1 MVNQSDLDTINNLEK
16 LWQKINEGIVKAREG
31 VTKADETLNQVR
43 EVQGEISN
51 ALDNKLEVEHLLRD
65 AQKQVRRI
73 QKLSANVEIRIKDLE
88 RMEKAVKS
96 VVDEVGDP
104 EILSALNQD
113 IQNARRDLVE
123 SKTQLQEIRQELIAA
138 RGNVSGITTKNEAI
152 LQEVMQVKLEIGELR
167 EDVVFVIKEVGGR
180 DGLERLR
187 QEYYQVSDRLRQITD
202 KFNHDAQE
210 NLQILQNEAS
220 RIEEREKLTK
230 QQLEQSQELIAK
242 FQSKLVEQ
250 AMSEVETVLQRVQVQ
265 EAQVL
270 HQLQSLGDSI
280 RQQDL
285 LKLKLEN
292 MEKEQQRQSKLL
304 KRGLWA
310 ILVVLG
316 MIAILIG
323 VVVGK
328 LIVLLE

>member
-1 MVNQSDLDTINNLEK
+1 VAETDLDTIKNLEK
-16 LWQKINEGIVKAREG
+16 LWQKITEGITKASEG
-31 VTKADETLNQVR
+31 VTKADETLKQVR
-43 EVQGEISN
+43 EVQGEISS
-51 ALDNKLEVEHLLRD
+51 ALDNKLEVEQLLRD

-88 RMEKAVKS
+88 RMEEEVKS
-96 VVDEVGDP
+96 AVDEVGDP
-104 EILSALNQD
+104 EILATLNQD

-123 SKTQLQEIRQELIAA
+123 SKTQLQEIRREVEAA
-138 RGNVSGITTKNEAI
+138 RGNVSGITIKNEAI
-152 LQEVMQVKLEIGELR
+152 LQEVRQVKLEIGELR
-167 EDVVFVIKEVGGR
+167 EDVVSVIKEVGGR
-180 DGLERLR
+180 EGLERLR
-187 QEYYQVSDRLRQITD
+187 QEYYNVSDRLSQITD
-202 KFNHDAQE
+202 RFNQNAQE
-210 NLQILQNEAS
+210 KFQILQNEAS
-220 RIEEREKLTK
+220 RIEETQKITK
-230 QQLEQSQELIAK
+230 QQLAESQELIAK
-242 FQSKLVEQ
+242 IQSKLVEQ
-250 AMSEVETVLQRVQVQ
+250 AMSEVEKVVQGVQVQ

-270 HQLQSLGDSI
+270 DQLASLGETI
-280 RQQDL
+280 RQQEL

-304 KRGLWA
+304 KRGIWG

>member
-1 MVNQSDLDTINNLEK
+1 MAETDLDTINNLEK
-16 LWQKINEGIVKAREG
+16 LWQKITEGITKASEG
-31 VTKADETLNQVR
+31 VTKADEILNQVR
-43 EVQGEISN
+43 EVQGEISS
-51 ALDNKLEVEHLLRD
+51 ALDNKLEVEQLLRD

-73 QKLSANVEIRIKDLE
+73 QKLGANLEIRIKDLE
-88 RMEKAVKS
+88 RMEKEVKS
-96 VVDEVGDP
+96 AVDEVGDP
-104 EILSALNQD
+104 EILATLNQD

-123 SKTQLQEIRQELIAA
+123 SKTQLQEIRREVEAA
-138 RGNVSGITTKNEAI
+138 RENVSGISTKNEAI
-152 LQEVMQVKLEIGELR
+152 LQEVRQVKLEIGELR
-167 EDVVFVIKEVGGR
+167 EDVVSVIKEVGGR
-180 DGLERLR
+180 EGLERLR
-187 QEYYQVSDRLRQITD
+187 QDYYNVSDRLRQITD
-202 KFNHDAQE
+202 RFNQDAQE
-210 NLQILQNEAS
+210 KCQILQNEAS
-220 RIEEREKLTK
+220 RIEETQKITK
-230 QQLEQSQELIAK
+230 QQLAESQELIAK
-242 FQSKLVEQ
+242 IQSKLVEQ

-270 HQLQSLGDSI
+270 EQLASLGETI
-280 RQQDL
+280 RQQEL

-304 KRGLWA
+304 KRGIWG

>member
-1 MVNQSDLDTINNLEK
+1 MAETDLDTIKNLEK
-16 LWQKINEGIVKAREG
+16 LWQKITEGITKASEG
-31 VTKADETLNQVR
+31 VTKADETLKQVR
-43 EVQGEISN
+43 EVQGEISS
-51 ALDNKLEVEHLLRD
+51 ALDNKLEVEQLLRD

-88 RMEKAVKS
+88 RMEEEVKS
-96 VVDEVGDP
+96 AVDEVGDP
-104 EILSALNQD
+104 EILATLNQD

-123 SKTQLQEIRQELIAA
+123 SKTQLQEIRREVEAA
-138 RGNVSGITTKNEAI
+138 RGNVSGITIKNEAI
-152 LQEVMQVKLEIGELR
+152 LQEVRQVKLEIGELR
-167 EDVVFVIKEVGGR
+167 EDVVSVIKEVGGR
-180 DGLERLR
+180 EGLERLR
-187 QEYYQVSDRLRQITD
+187 QEYYNVSDRLSQITD
-202 KFNHDAQE
+202 RFNQNAQE
-210 NLQILQNEAS
+210 KFQILQNEAS
-220 RIEEREKLTK
+220 RIEETQKITK
-230 QQLEQSQELIAK
+230 QQLAESQELIAK
-242 FQSKLVEQ
+242 IQSKLVEQ
-250 AMSEVETVLQRVQVQ
+250 AMSEVEKVVQGVQVQ

-270 HQLQSLGDSI
+270 DQLASLGETI
-280 RQQDL
+280 RQQEL

-304 KRGLWA
+304 KRGIWG

>member
-1 MVNQSDLDTINNLEK
+1 MAETDLDTINNLEK
-16 LWQKINEGIVKAREG
+16 LGEKISEGITKASEG
-31 VTKADETLNQVR
+31 VTKADEILNQVR
-43 EVQGEISN
+43 EVQGEISS
-51 ALDNKLEVEHLLRD
+51 ALDNKLEVEQLLRD

-73 QKLSANVEIRIKDLE
+73 QKLGANLEIRIKDLE
-88 RMEKAVKS
+88 RMEKEVKS
-96 VVDEVGDP
+96 AVDEVGDR
-104 EILSALNQD
+104 EILAALNQD

-123 SKTQLQEIRQELIAA
+123 SKTQLQEIRREVEAA

-152 LQEVMQVKLEIGELR
+152 LQEVRQVKLEIGQLQ
-167 EDVVFVIKEVGGR
+167 EDVVSVIKEVGGR

-187 QEYYQVSDRLRQITD
+187 QEYYNVSDRLSQITD
-202 KFNHDAQE
+202 NFNQDAQKKF
-210 NLQILQNEAS
+210 QILQNEAS
-220 RIEEREKLTK
+220 RAEEKQKLTK
-230 QQLEQSQELIAK
+230 QQLEESQELIAK
-242 FQSKLVEQ
+242 IKSKLVEQ
-250 AMSEVETVLQRVQVQ
+250 AMSEVEKVLQRVQVQ

-270 HQLQSLGDSI
+270 EQLASLGDTI
-280 RQQDL
+280 RQQDI

-316 MIAILIG
+316 MIGILIG

-328 LIVLLE
+328 LIVLV

>member
-1 MVNQSDLDTINNLEK
+1 MNQSDLDTINNLEK
-16 LWQKINEGIVKAREG
+16 LWQKINEGIVKASEG

-51 ALDNKLEVEHLLRD
+51 ALDNKLEVEQLLRD

-73 QKLSANVEIRIKDLE
+73 QKLSANVEIRVKDLE

-104 EILSALNQD
+104 EILLALNQD

-138 RGNVSGITTKNEAI
+138 RGNVSEITTKNEAI
-152 LQEVMQVKLEIGELR
+152 LQEVTQVKLEIGELR
-167 EDVVFVIKEVGGR
+167 EDVVSVIKEIGGGE
-180 DGLERLR
+180 GLKRLR
-187 QEYYQVSDRLRQITD
+187 EEYYQVSDRLRQISD
-202 KFNHDAQE
+202 NFNQDAQE

-230 QQLEQSQELIAK
+230 QQLEESQELIAK

-250 AMSEVETVLQRVQVQ
+250 AMSEVETVLQKVQVQ

-270 HQLQSLGDSI
+270 HQLQSLGDTI

-316 MIAILIG
+316 IIAILIG

>member
-1 MVNQSDLDTINNLEK
+1 MNQSDLDTINNLEK
-16 LWQKINEGIVKAREG
+16 LWQKINEGIVKASEG

-51 ALDNKLEVEHLLRD
+51 ALDNKLEVEQLLRD

-73 QKLSANVEIRIKDLE
+73 QKLSANVEIRVKDLE

-104 EILSALNQD
+104 EILLALNQD

-138 RGNVSGITTKNEAI
+138 RGNVSEITTKNEAI
-152 LQEVMQVKLEIGELR
+152 LQEVTQVKLEIGELR
-167 EDVVFVIKEVGGR
+167 EDVVSVIKEIGGG
-180 DGLERLR
+180 DGLKRL
-187 QEYYQVSDRLRQITD
+187 QEEYYQVSDRLRQISD
-202 KFNHDAQE
+202 NFNQDAQE

-230 QQLEQSQELIAK
+230 QQLEESQELIAK

-250 AMSEVETVLQRVQVQ
+250 AMSEVETVLQKVQVQ

-270 HQLQSLGDSI
+270 HIESLCWVLQYPRVAPVFRIDWT
-280 RQQDL
+280 L
-285 LKLKLEN
+285 L
-292 MEKEQQRQSKLL
+292 
-304 KRGLWA
+304 
-310 ILVVLG
+310 
-316 MIAILIG
+316 
-323 VVVGK
+323 
-328 LIVLLE
+328 

>member
-1 MVNQSDLDTINNLEK
+1 MAETDLDTINNLEK
-16 LWQKINEGIVKAREG
+16 LWQKITEGITKASEG
-31 VTKADETLNQVR
+31 VTKADEILNQVR
-43 EVQGEISN
+43 EVQGEIYH
-51 ALDNKLEVEHLLRD
+51 ALDNKLEVEQLLRD

-73 QKLSANVEIRIKDLE
+73 QKLGANLEIRIKDLE
-88 RMEKAVKS
+88 RMEKEVKS
-96 VVDEVGDP
+96 AVDEVGDP
-104 EILSALNQD
+104 EILAALNQD

-123 SKTQLQEIRQELIAA
+123 SKTQLQEIRREVEAA
-138 RGNVSGITTKNEAI
+138 RRNVSGISTKNEAI
-152 LQEVMQVKLEIGELR
+152 LQEVRQVKLEIGELR
-167 EDVVFVIKEVGGR
+167 EDVVSVIKEVGGR
-180 DGLERLR
+180 EGLERLR
-187 QEYYQVSDRLRQITD
+187 QDYYNVSDRLRQITD
-202 KFNHDAQE
+202 RFNQDAQE
-210 NLQILQNEAS
+210 KCQILRNEAS
-220 RIEEREKLTK
+220 RAEEKQKITK
-230 QQLEQSQELIAK
+230 QQLAESQELIAK
-242 FQSKLVEQ
+242 IQSKLVEQ
-250 AMSEVETVLQRVQVQ
+250 AMSEVEKVLQGVQVQ

-270 HQLQSLGDSI
+270 EQLASLGETI
-280 RQQDL
+280 RQQEL